1 MLNFPQK
8 AKKCPLFFVHSTQSP
23 KFVDNIYNYKQRK
36 EEPMKDFIKHTFA
49 SMLGIIL
56 ASIVL
61 GILGIVTLVGMV
73 ASSDTET
80 VVKEKSV
87 FVLNLEGLLVERVQD
102 NPLNDI
108 MGKNFQECGLDDILT
123 SIRKAKDNE
132 NIKGIYLQAGIMD
145 APCASLEEIRN
156 ALKDFKESGKFIV
169 AYGDNYTQGMYYLA
183 SVADKVIVNPQG
195 TIAWQGL
202 ASQTIFYKDLLKKV
216 GVEMEIFK
224 VGTYKSAVEPFIAT
238 EMSDANREQ
247 ITAFLNSTWKRLL
260 EDVSASRGMSE
271 DDLKKCADDFMM
283 FSQAE
288 TYIANGL
295 ADTLLYKDGV
305 LDYLKTLTG
314 CEADERLH
322 TLSLNDMKN
331 VKRNV
336 PLDKSGNIIAV
347 YYAFGEIDNAT
358 STDEGINSTK
368 VIKDLRKLREDETVK
383 AVVLRVNSPGGS
395 AFGSEQIWREVTLL
409 KEEKPVIVSMGDY
422 AASGGYYISCAANC
436 IVADPTTLTGSIGI
450 FGMFPNL
457 ENLLTDKLGLH
468 FETVKTNRFADM
480 GNMTRSFNDA
490 EKAAMQNYINNG
502 YKLFVQRCA
511 QGRGMSVE
519 AIEKIAE
526 GRVWT
531 GSMAK
536 ELGLVDELGGL
547 DKALEI
553 AAQKAGVENYSVLNY
568 PEMDNV
574 LSTLLNEE
582 KKDYIESQMAETLD
596 EYYDFAKFVRNIKN
610 ADRIQARLPFELQ
623 IR

>member
-1 MLNFPQK
+1 
-8 AKKCPLFFVHSTQSP
+8 
-23 KFVDNIYNYKQRK
+23 
-36 EEPMKDFIKHTFA
+36 MKDFIKFTFA
-49 SMLGIIL
+49 SVLGVLLAGIIFT
-56 ASIVL
+56 VL
-61 GILGIVTLVGMV
+61 GIVSMVGMV

-80 VVKEKSV
+80 TVEENSIL
-87 FVLNLEGLLVERVQD
+87 FLDMEGILSERVQD
-102 NPLNDI
+102 NPLQAI
-108 MGKNFQECGLDDILT
+108 IGEEFKEYGLDDILA
-123 SIRKAKDNE
+123 SIQKAKEHE
-132 NIKGIYLQAGIMD
+132 NIKGIYLQAGMMD

-156 ALKDFKESGKFIV
+156 ALKSFKESGKFIV

-202 ASQTIFYKDLLKKV
+202 ASQTIFFKDLLKKI

-260 EDVSASRGMSE
+260 EDISASRGISE
-271 DDLKKCADDFMM
+271 DDLNKCADDCMT
-283 FSQAE
+283 FSPAE
-288 TYIANGL
+288 TYVANGL

-305 LDYLKTLTG
+305 LDYLKMMSG
-314 CEADERLH
+314 RESDESLR
-322 TLSLNDMKN
+322 TLSLEDMKN

-347 YYAFGEIDNAT
+347 YYAYGEIDST
-358 STDEGINSTK
+358 PSTDEGINSKK
-368 VIKDLRKLREDETVK
+368 VIRDLRKLREDETVK

-395 AFGSEQIWREVTLL
+395 AFGSEQIWREVLLL
-409 KEEKPVIVSMGDY
+409 KAEKPVIVSMGDY
-422 AASGGYYISCAANC
+422 AASGGYYISCAADC

-450 FGMFPNL
+450 FGMFPML
-457 ENLLTDKLGLH
+457 ENLLTDKLDLH
-468 FETVKTNRFADM
+468 FATVKTNRYADM
-480 GNMTRSFNDA
+480 GDMTRPFNDA
-490 EKAAMQNYINNG
+490 ERATLQKYINNG

-511 QGRGMSVE
+511 DGRGMSVE

-531 GSMAK
+531 GATAK

-547 DKALEI
+547 DKAIEI
-553 AAQKAGVENYSVLNY
+553 AAQKSGIEAYSIIHHPSQESFFDSLME
-568 PEMDNV
+568 PIKE
-574 LSTLLNEE
+574 
-582 KKDYIESQMAETLD
+582 DYIQGQMAETMG
-596 EYYDFAKFVRNIKN
+596 EYYEYVKFIQNVQNM
-610 ADRIQARLPFELQ
+610 DRIQARMPFDLR

>member
-1 MLNFPQK
+1 
-8 AKKCPLFFVHSTQSP
+8 
-23 KFVDNIYNYKQRK
+23 
-36 EEPMKDFIKHTFA
+36 MKDFIKHTFA

-305 LDYLKTLTG
+305 LNYLKTLTG

-322 TLSLNDMKN
+322 TLSQNDMKN

-490 EKAAMQNYINNG
+490 EKATLQNYINNG

-511 QGRGMSVE
+511 EGRGMNVE

-582 KKDYIESQMAETLD
+582 KKDYIESQMAETLG

-610 ADRIQARLPFELQ
+610 ADRIQARMPFDLQ

>member
-1 MLNFPQK
+1 
-8 AKKCPLFFVHSTQSP
+8 
-23 KFVDNIYNYKQRK
+23 
-36 EEPMKDFIKHTFA
+36 MKDFIKHTFA

-305 LDYLKTLTG
+305 LNYLKTLTG

-480 GNMTRSFNDA
+480 GDMTRSFNDA

-511 QGRGMSVE
+511 EGRGMSVE

-582 KKDYIESQMAETLD
+582 KKDYIESQMAETLG

>member
-1 MLNFPQK
+1 
-8 AKKCPLFFVHSTQSP
+8 
-23 KFVDNIYNYKQRK
+23 
-36 EEPMKDFIKHTFA
+36 MKDFLKFTFA

-80 VVKEKSV
+80 VVKENSI
-87 FVLNLEGLLVERVQD
+87 FMLNLDGTLVERVQE
-102 NPLNDI
+102 NPLNTI
-108 MGKNFQECGLDDILT
+108 MGEDFQEYGLDDILT
-123 SIRKAKDNE
+123 SIQKAKDNE
-132 NIKGIYLQAGIMD
+132 NIKGIYLQAGTM
-145 APCASLEEIRN
+145 AASCASLEEIRN
-156 ALKDFKESGKFIV
+156 ALKCFKESGKFIV

-195 TIAWQGL
+195 SIEWQGL
-202 ASQTIFYKDLLKKV
+202 LSKTVFFKDLLKKV

-247 ITAFLNSTWKRLL
+247 ITAFMNSTWKRLL
-260 EDVSASRGMSE
+260 EDVSVSRGISE
-271 DDLKKCADDFMM
+271 SDLNKCADDFMM
-283 FSQAE
+283 LSPAE

-305 LDYLKTLTG
+305 LDYLKTQVG
-314 CEADERLH
+314 CEANETLR
-322 TLSLNDMKN
+322 TLSLDDMKN

-347 YYAFGEIDNAT
+347 YYAYGEIDGGT

-368 VIKDLRKLREDETVK
+368 VIRDLRKLREDETVK

-395 AFGSEQIWREVTLL
+395 AYGSEQIWREVTLL
-409 KEEKPVIVSMGDY
+409 KEAKPVIVSMGDY

-450 FGMFPNL
+450 FGMFPNM
-457 ENLLTDKLGLH
+457 ENLLSDKLGLH
-468 FETVKTNRFADM
+468 FETVKTNLHADM
-480 GNMTRSFNDA
+480 GDMTRPFNAA

-511 QGRGMSVE
+511 DGRGMSTE

-531 GSMAK
+531 GSTAK

-553 AAQKAGVENYSVLNY
+553 AAQKAGIENYSIINY
-568 PEMDNV
+568 PDKDNI
-574 LSTLLNEE
+574 LTTLLNES
-582 KKDYIESQMAETLD
+582 KKDYIEGQMAETLG
-596 EYYDFAKFVRNIKN
+596 EYYDYAKFVRNIKN
-610 ADRIQARLPFELQ
+610 ADRIQARMPFELH
-623 IR
+623 IK